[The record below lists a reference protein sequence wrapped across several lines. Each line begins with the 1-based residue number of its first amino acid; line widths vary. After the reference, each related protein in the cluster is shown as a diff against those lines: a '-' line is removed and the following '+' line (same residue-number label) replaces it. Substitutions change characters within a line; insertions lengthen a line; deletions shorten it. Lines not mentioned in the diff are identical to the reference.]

1 MQSVTRHDSEHP
13 TIRGHGAQP
22 GNRYP
27 RKAPSLVTKR
37 VQPSEIRRHQTAD
50 QRPHH
55 SHRSSREAQDNQHP
69 PLQLYSKSRT
79 VRGSSL
85 LSSSCCH
92 MALRG
97 HLSSDRRGETM
108 PAHSSQQNKGELRT
122 KPPLPNSG
130 TVSAAATCIP
140 CPCSDSCA
148 TSSQRML
155 SEGHMV
161 CLAFA
166 VTGRVCADDD
176 DHVATRSSGSSCR
189 RVQMG

>member
-13 TIRGHGAQP
+13 TIRGPGAQP

-37 VQPSEIRRHQTAD
+37 VQPSEIRGHQTAD
-50 QRPHH
+50 QRPDH

-69 PLQLYSKSRT
+69 PPLQRYSKART

-97 HLSSDRRGETM
+97 HLSSDRRGDTM
-108 PAHSSQQNKGELRT
+108 PAHSSQQNKGELRA

-130 TVSAAATCIP
+130 TVSAAATCVP
-140 CPCSDSCA
+140 CPCSDSCDHSACSLKA
-148 TSSQRML
+148 TGLVLHLQQRA
-155 SEGHMV
+155 
-161 CLAFA
+161 AFVQTMTIMWPPGPQA
-166 VTGRVCADDD
+166 VR
-176 DHVATRSSGSSCR
+176 R
-189 RVQMG
+189 RVQTG